1 MAAMVASPRDPDG
14 RKRKCGLEL
23 APGGCFLGASIR
35 QLYQTWTVTLR
46 IGIHSGTLPFTGEP
60 PAAPPSRPLLTVF
73 VGWFEPPPAEPAA
86 LAPPSLR
93 VLASAPPAARQN
105 VCHFTHSRLGA
116 AIWSFL
122 CSNGGKV

>member
-46 IGIHSGTLPFTGEP
+46 IGIHSGTLPFTASAAP
-60 PAAPPSRPLLTVF
+60 FYKPAAVPKS
-73 VGWFEPPPAEPAA
+73 
-86 LAPPSLR
+86 S
-93 VLASAPPAARQN
+93 
-105 VCHFTHSRLGA
+105 
-116 AIWSFL
+116 I
-122 CSNGGKV
+122 